1 MTGRAARVQAGLM
14 REMGTVIVGGATP
27 RRGGQVVDHVP
38 IFDTVLEAREQTGAN
53 ASILFLPPPAVK
65 DGILEAIDAEAP
77 LIVCISEGAPVH
89 DMLTIVER
97 LRESTCRSM
106 LVGPNCPGLVSPG
119 LAKVGTVPNGVSRP
133 GPVGLVSRSG
143 TLSYEVSA
151 QLVRHGL
158 GQTTWIGVG
167 GDPLKGTTFCDLLP
181 RFAADPAPEV
191 VMLVGESGASGE
203 ERAAELIA
211 AGYPKPVVGL
221 IAGRTAPAGRPMG
234 HAGAIVVGDRGTY
247 RGKVAALS
255 AAGVPVAESP
265 AEAAELASSALR

>member
-27 RRGGQVVDHVP
+27 GRGGRVVDHVP

-53 ASILFLPPPAVK
+53 ASILFLPPLAVK
-65 DGILEAIDAEAP
+65 DGILEAIDAEVP

-89 DMLTIVER
+89 DMLAILER

-106 LVGPNCPGLVSPG
+106 LVG
-119 LAKVGTVPNGVSRP
+119 
-133 GPVGLVSRSG
+133 
-143 TLSYEVSA
+143 E
-151 QLVRHGL
+151 
-158 GQTTWIGVG
+158 IGG
-167 GDPLKGTTFCDLLP
+167 SD
-181 RFAADPAPEV
+181 
-191 VMLVGESGASGE
+191 E

-211 AGYPKPVVGL
+211 AGYPKPVIGL

-234 HAGAIVVGDRGTY
+234 HAGAIIVGDRGTY
-247 RGKVAALS
+247 GGKVAALS
-255 AAGVPVAESP
+255 SAGVPVAESP